1 MSEQRNIEE
10 KILENF
16 SVDHSSAIPLH
27 KQVEDLLR
35 EIIKHPSYAKGAL
48 LPKEVDM
55 SKRLGI
61 SRNTIRQATNKLVHE
76 NLLIRKKGVGTTV
89 ARQTLTSKLDNWFSF
104 SQEMHEKGLEFVN
117 YSLRTGSVKATAD
130 VAQHLQIEKGK
141 RVIRLERLRG
151 LKDGPFVYFISYF
164 HPRIGFT
171 GKEDFTRHLYE
182 IMEQDYATI
191 PSLSKEEIKAML
203 ADEFLAEQLGIKVG
217 DPILFRKRIV
227 CDPGERPIEYN
238 LGYYRADR
246 FSYAIDIYR

>member
-1 MSEQRNIEE
+1 MNIQES
-10 KILENF
+10 ILETF
-16 SVDHSSAIPLH
+16 SIDHSSAIPLH

-35 EIIKHPSYAKGAL
+35 DLIKHPDYLRGAL

-89 ARQTLTSKLDNWFSF
+89 SRPTLTSKLDNWFSF
-104 SQEMHEKGLEFVN
+104 SQEMHEKGLEFIN
-117 YSLRTGSVKATAD
+117 YSLKSGNIKATSD
-130 VAQHLQIEKGK
+130 IAQHLQIERGK
-141 RVIRLERLRG
+141 KVIKLERLRG
-151 LKDGPFVYFISYF
+151 LDDGPFVYFISYF

-191 PSLSKEEIKAML
+191 PSISHEEIKAIL
-203 ADEFLAEQLGIKVG
+203 ADEFLAEQLSVPVG
-217 DPILFRKRIV
+217 EPILFRKRIV

-246 FSYAIDIYR
+246 FSYSIDIKR

>member
-1 MSEQRNIEE
+1 MSEQRNIEDS
-10 KILENF
+10 ILESF
-16 SVDHSSAIPLH
+16 SVDHNSSIPLH

-35 EIIKHPSYAKGAL
+35 DLIKNPIFSKGAL

-55 SKRLGI
+55 AKRLGI

-76 NLLIRKKGVGTTV
+76 NLLVRKKGVGTTV

-104 SQEMHEKGLEFVN
+104 SQEMHEKGLEFIN
-117 YSLRTGSVKATAD
+117 YSLRSGLVKATAD
-130 VAQHLQIEKGK
+130 VARHLQIDRGK
-141 RVIRLERLRG
+141 KVVKLERLRG
-151 LKDGPFVYFISYF
+151 LKDGPFVYFISFF

-191 PSLSKEEIKAML
+191 PSISKEEIKAML

-217 DPILFRKRIV
+217 DPILFRKRV
-227 CDPGERPIEYN
+227 VYDPGERPIEYN

-246 FSYAIDIYR
+246 FSYSIDIHR